1 MLGGAIKNDT
11 DYTRQQILTADTI
24 LGKDIA
30 YKKGVHTQKQQY
42 KGSNEDDAT
51 TNHLTLEIDIIYDE
65 NLSMLAGVALPT
77 ST

>member
-1 MLGGAIKNDT
+1 MQAKLGKFSLNKVAEAMLGGAIKNGT

-42 KGSNEDDAT
+42 KEAKKMMRLLT
-51 TNHLTLEIDIIYDE
+51 TSHLR
-65 NLSMLAGVALPT
+65 
-77 ST
+77 